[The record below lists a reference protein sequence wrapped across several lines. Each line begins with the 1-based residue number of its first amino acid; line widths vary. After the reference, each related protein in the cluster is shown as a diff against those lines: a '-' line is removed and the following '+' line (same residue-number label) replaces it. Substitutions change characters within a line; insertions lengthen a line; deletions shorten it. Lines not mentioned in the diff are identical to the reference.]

1 MREGADWSANAAQSA
16 APSRLGVES
25 SDGVRVLF
33 VSLVCIGIGQSM
45 LFSIL
50 PPAARQI
57 GITPFQVSTIFA
69 TSATLWVFIS
79 PWWGRRSDLRGRR
92 PIMMIGL
99 CGYALSMFALAVV
112 IEVGL
117 HGWLPAVTIYP
128 LLIVARCQFAI
139 FGSGTGPAA
148 QAYVADRTSRHDRTA
163 GVAMVSAAMGVGETL
178 GPGVGA
184 ILSTVDLLAP
194 LYLSAL
200 LAVLSALALRRWL
213 PEERPVVHAD
223 IPPARRLSAFD
234 PRVVPFVLVSAAL
247 QATRATTVITF
258 AFFLQDTL
266 GLTPARTVQFAGIGF
281 VALAIASLFAQ
292 LVIVRRFKPTARRML
307 RGGLP
312 LSVAAFLLLAVG
324 HGLVVYLAA
333 LLMLGVGLGL
343 IRPGSAAGASL
354 SVEATEQGAV
364 AGLVNGV
371 AVIGNV
377 VGPMIGTTL
386 YAIAPT
392 GPYVMNAAVMA
403 AAWGLLY
410 ANRRLRHLRA

>member
-1 MREGADWSANAAQSA
+1 MGEHARAL
-16 APSRLGVES
+16 RL
-25 SDGVRVLF
+25 LF

-92 PIMMIGL
+92 QIMMIGL
-99 CGYALSMFALAVV
+99 LGYALSMFALAVV

-117 HGWLPAVTIYP
+117 RAWLPAALIYP

-148 QAYVADRTSRHDRTA
+148 QAYVADRTTRHDRTA
-163 GVAMVSAAMGVGETL
+163 GVALVSAAMGVGETL

-184 ILSTVDLLAP
+184 LLSTIDLLAP
-194 LYLSAL
+194 MYLSAA

-223 IPPARRLSAFD
+223 MPVSRRLSPFD
-234 PRVVPFVLVSAAL
+234 ARVVPFVLVSAAL

-266 GLTPARTVQFAGIGF
+266 GLTPARTVQLSGIGF
-281 VALAIASLFAQ
+281 VALAIASLVAQ
-292 LVIVRRFKPTARRML
+292 LVIVQRFKPTARRML
-307 RGGLP
+307 RVGLP
-312 LSVAAFLLLAVG
+312 LSVAAFVLLAVG
-324 HGLVVYLAA
+324 HGLPAYLVA
-333 LLMLGVGLGL
+333 LLLLGVGLGL

-354 SVEATEQGAV
+354 SVDANEQGAV

-386 YAIAPT
+386 YAI
-392 GPYVMNAAVMA
+392 
-403 AAWGLLY
+403 
-410 ANRRLRHLRA
+410 

>member
-1 MREGADWSANAAQSA
+1 MGEHARAL
-16 APSRLGVES
+16 RL
-25 SDGVRVLF
+25 LF

-79 PWWGRRSDLRGRR
+79 PWWGRRSDLHGRR
-92 PIMMIGL
+92 QIMMIGL
-99 CGYALSMFALAVV
+99 LGYALSMFALAVV
-112 IEVGL
+112 IEIGL
-117 HGWLPAVTIYP
+117 HAWLPATLIYP

-163 GVAMVSAAMGVGETL
+163 GVALVSAAMGVGETL

-184 ILSTVDLLAP
+184 LLAAIDLLT
-194 LYLSAL
+194 LSAA

-223 IPPARRLSAFD
+223 MPVSRRLSPFD
-234 PRVVPFVLVSAAL
+234 ARVVPFVLVSAAL

-266 GLTPARTVQFAGIGF
+266 GLTPQRTVQLSGAGF
-281 VALAIASLFAQ
+281 VALAIASLVAQ
-292 LVIVRRFKPTARRML
+292 LVIVQRFKPTARRML
-307 RGGLP
+307 RVGLP
-312 LSVAAFLLLAVG
+312 LSVAAYLLLAIG
-324 HGLVVYLAA
+324 HGLPAYLAA
-333 LLMLGVGLGL
+333 LLLLGVGLGL

-354 SVEATEQGAV
+354 SVDANEQGAV

-386 YAIAPT
+386 YAINPI

-403 AAWGLLY
+403 AAWALLY
-410 ANRRLRHLRA
+410 GNRRLRHLRA

>member
-1 MREGADWSANAAQSA
+1 MADHARAL
-16 APSRLGVES
+16 RL
-25 SDGVRVLF
+25 LF

-79 PWWGRRSDLRGRR
+79 PWWGRRSDQRGRR

-99 CGYALSMFALAVV
+99 CGYALSMFALALV
-112 IEVGL
+112 IESGL
-117 HGWLPAVTIYP
+117 RQWLPAVLIYP

-148 QAYVADRTSRHDRTA
+148 QAYVADRTTRHDRTA
-163 GVAMVSAAMGVGETL
+163 GVALVSAAMGVGETL

-184 ILSTVDLLAP
+184 LLATIDLLAP
-194 LYLSAL
+194 LYLSAV
-200 LAVLSALALRRWL
+200 LAVLSALALHRWL

-223 IPPARRLSAFD
+223 MPVGRRLSPFD
-234 PRVVPFVLVSAAL
+234 PRVTPFVAVSAAL

-266 GLTPARTVQFAGIGF
+266 GLSPARTVQLSGAGF
-281 VALAIASLFAQ
+281 VVLAVASLIAQ
-292 LVIVRRFKPTARRML
+292 LVIVQRFKPTARRML
-307 RGGLP
+307 RAGLP
-312 LSVAAFLLLAVG
+312 LSVAAYGLLAVG
-324 HGLVVYLAA
+324 HGLPTYLVA
-333 LLMLGVGLGL
+333 LTMLGIGLGL

-354 SVEATEQGAV
+354 SVDAHEQGAV

-377 VGPMIGTTL
+377 VGPMLGTTL
-386 YAIAPT
+386 YAINPI
-392 GPYVMNAAVMA
+392 GPYAMNAAVMA
-403 AAWGLLY
+403 AAWALLF
-410 ANRRLRHLRA
+410 ANRRLRNLRA

>member
-1 MREGADWSANAAQSA
+1 MGEHTRAL
-16 APSRLGVES
+16 RL
-25 SDGVRVLF
+25 LF

-57 GITPFQVSTIFA
+57 GISPFQVSTIFA

-79 PWWGRRSDLRGRR
+79 PWWGRRSDLHGRR

-99 CGYALSMFALAVV
+99 FGYALSMFALAVV
-112 IEVGL
+112 IESGL
-117 HGWLPAVTIYP
+117 RGWLTAMWIYP

-163 GVAMVSAAMGVGETL
+163 GVALVSAAMGVGETL

-184 ILSTVDLLAP
+184 LLATIDLLAP
-194 LYLSAL
+194 MYLSAA
-200 LAVLSALALRRWL
+200 LAVLSGLALRRWL

-223 IPPARRLSAFD
+223 MAPSRRLSPLD
-234 PRVVPFVLVSAAL
+234 PRVVPFVLVSAAV

-266 GLTPARTVQFAGIGF
+266 GLTPERTVQLSGIGF
-281 VALAIASLFAQ
+281 VVLAIASLFAQ
-292 LVIVRRFKPTARRML
+292 LLIVQRFKPTARRML
-307 RGGLP
+307 RVGLP
-312 LSVAAFLLLAVG
+312 LSVAAYVLLAVG
-324 HGLVVYLAA
+324 HGLPAYLVA
-333 LLMLGVGLGL
+333 LLLLGVGLGL

-354 SVEATEQGAV
+354 SVDASEQGAV

-386 YAIAPT
+386 YAMNPI
-392 GPYVMNAAVMA
+392 GPYAMNATVMA
-403 AAWGLLY
+403 AAWALLY
-410 ANRRLRHLRA
+410 ANRRLRNLRA